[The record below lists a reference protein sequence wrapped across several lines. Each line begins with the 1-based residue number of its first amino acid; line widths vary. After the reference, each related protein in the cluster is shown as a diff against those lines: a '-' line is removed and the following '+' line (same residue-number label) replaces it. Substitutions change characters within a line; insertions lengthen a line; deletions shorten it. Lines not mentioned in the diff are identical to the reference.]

1 MRQNSPVMR
10 VSAISYLNT
19 KPFLLGLFQSGLD
32 AEIQLSLDMPS
43 VTAQKL
49 LDNEV
54 DLGLVPVAVLPELGE
69 SWLVSDYCIG
79 SVGAVKTVCLFSEK
93 PLSQVKK
100 VWLDFHSKTSVA
112 LVQLLFREFWQ
123 QKVEFL
129 PAAPGFEEMIGG
141 DTAAVVIG
149 DRAIG
154 MLKKYPVVIDLA
166 ETWTEWTGLPF
177 VFAAWASRRPLDPV
191 FVVKLNAAFKL
202 GLDHVPQLTML
213 LPPVEGFD
221 LKKYY
226 TQNISYELN
235 ALKING
241 LRLFLEKI
249 RPDFDFEMIHRGPV
263 FSQKTTLAV
272 NP

>member
-1 MRQNSPVMR
+1 MKVTA
-10 VSAISYLNT
+10 VSYLNT
-19 KPFLLGLFQSGLD
+19 KPFLYGIFQSGLD
-32 AEIQLSLDMPS
+32 SEIELSLDMPS
-43 VTAQKL
+43 ITAQKL
-49 LDNEV
+49 ASGEA

-79 SVGAVKTVCLFSEK
+79 SVGAVKTVCLFSER
-93 PLSQVKK
+93 PLSEVKR

-112 LVQLLFREFWQ
+112 LVRLLFRDFWKQ
-123 QKVEFL
+123 DVEFL
-129 PAAPGFEEMIGG
+129 PASPGFEEKIGG
-141 DTAAVVIG
+141 DVAAVVIG

-154 MLKKYPVVIDLA
+154 LLKKFPVVVDLA
-166 ETWTEWTGLPF
+166 EAWTDWTGLPF
-177 VFAAWASRRPLDPV
+177 VFAAWVSRRPLDPV
-191 FVVKLNAAFKL
+191 FVEKLNAAFKL

-213 LPPVEGFD
+213 LPPFDGFD

-249 RPDFDFEMIHRGPV
+249 EPGFDFEKIHRGPGLV
-263 FSQKTTLAV
+263 LADAV
-272 NP
+272 RATR